1 VPDLRVVETG
11 LLVFARLSAFM
22 FITPFFAIKGIPALA
37 KAGLAL
43 LITMLIYPTIQ
54 MPTNLPDVLMPYFGL
69 IIKEVLVGLILGYVS
84 MLTFSSVRVAGEMI
98 DLTMGFSM
106 ASLFDPQNQTR
117 ITLVGQFMY
126 IVAILLFLAIDGHH
140 SLLLAVQQS
149 FNLVPL
155 GTMIWQKSIPA
166 FLLKTFIGMFLL
178 GIRIAAP
185 IIAVLLLCDICLGL
199 IARTVPQLN
208 VFIIGVPLKAGLG
221 LIALAVALPV
231 LVALIGQI
239 LHLIEKDLGIVLELL
254 T

>member
-1 VPDLRVVETG
+1 
-11 LLVFARLSAFM
+11 
-22 FITPFFAIKGIPALA
+22 
-37 KAGLAL
+37 
-43 LITMLIYPTIQ
+43 
-54 MPTNLPDVLMPYFGL
+54 
-69 IIKEVLVGLILGYVS
+69 
-84 MLTFSSVRVAGEMI
+84 MI

-208 VFIIGVPLKAGLG
+208 VFIMGFPLKAGLG
-221 LIALAVALPV
+221 LIALAVSLPV

-239 LHLIEKDLGIVLELL
+239 LHFIEKDLGIVLELL